1 MMNIKEILDKF
12 ILQSGFDER
21 QYGPGGQIVKEY
33 PKEFFD
39 LKMKVSFGI
48 GTPAR
53 VPWISY
59 LAPGMNT
66 SDGFYPVYLFY
77 KKERKLVL
85 AYGISETKE
94 SKTSWPFEIEQNFKR
109 IKEVID
115 KPPRYG
121 ESFKFKMYTINI
133 ENSDTIFLDENSK
146 SCNSKDL
153 ERDLLEIIN
162 FYKRA
167 VSIEITKEDTPIGKK
182 IFSLE
187 EQLEDFIIENWD
199 KTDFGKKYDLIYD
212 EDGHLISQQYVTKI
226 GRIDILAKD
235 KNTKS
240 HVVIELKRNQTSDDT
255 VGQLLRYMSII
266 EEDKKDDNVKGVI
279 VAAKFDERLKYALKK
294 VNGAE
299 AFLYEVDFNI
309 KEFK

>member
-1 MMNIKEILDKF
+1 MKNIKEILDKF
-12 ILQSGFDER
+12 IVQSGFDER

-33 PKEFFD
+33 PKDFLD

-121 ESFKFKMYTINI
+121 ESFKFKLYTIKI
-133 ENSDTIFLDENSK
+133 ENSDTFFIDESLK
-146 SCNSKDL
+146 SCDTNDL
-153 ERDLLEIIN
+153 ERDLTEIIN
-162 FYKRA
+162 FYKKA
-167 VSIEITKEDTPIGKK
+167 VSIEITKETTPIGKK

-199 KTDFGKKYDLIYD
+199 KTEFGKKYDLIYD

-235 KNTKS
+235 KKTKS

-266 EEDKKDDNVKGVI
+266 EEDKKDNNVKGVI

>member
-1 MMNIKEILDKF
+1 MKNIKEILDKF
-12 ILQSGFDER
+12 IVQSGFDER

-33 PKEFFD
+33 PKDFLD

-121 ESFKFKMYTINI
+121 ESFKFKLYTIKI
-133 ENSDTIFLDENSK
+133 ENSDTFFIDESLK
-146 SCNSKDL
+146 SCDSNDL
-153 ERDLLEIIN
+153 ERDLTEIIN
-162 FYKRA
+162 FYKKA
-167 VSIEITKEDTPIGKK
+167 VSIEITKETTPIGKK

-235 KNTKS
+235 KKTKS

-266 EEDKKDDNVKGVI
+266 EEDKKDNNVKGVI

>member
-1 MMNIKEILDKF
+1 MKNIKEILDKF
-12 ILQSGFDER
+12 IVQSGFDER

-33 PKEFFD
+33 PKDFLD

-121 ESFKFKMYTINI
+121 ESFKFKLYTIKI
-133 ENSDTIFLDENSK
+133 ENSDTFFIDESLK
-146 SCNSKDL
+146 SCDTNDL
-153 ERDLLEIIN
+153 ERDLTEIIN
-162 FYKRA
+162 FYKKA
-167 VSIEITKEDTPIGKK
+167 VSIEITKETTPIGKK

-235 KNTKS
+235 KKTKS

-266 EEDKKDDNVKGVI
+266 EEDKKDNNVKGVI

>member
-1 MMNIKEILDKF
+1 MKNTKEILDKF
-12 ILQSGFDER
+12 IIQSGFDER

-33 PKEFFD
+33 PKDFLD

-77 KKERKLVL
+77 KKERKLIL

-94 SKTSWPFEIEQNFKR
+94 SKTSWPYEIEQNFKR

-121 ESFKFKMYTINI
+121 ESFKFKLYTIKI

-146 SCNSKDL
+146 SCNSNDL
-153 ERDLLEIIN
+153 DRDLTEIIN
-162 FYKRA
+162 FYKKA
-167 VSIEITKEDTPIGKK
+167 VSLEITKEDTQIGKK

-187 EQLEDFIIENWD
+187 EQLEDFIIENWN

-235 KNTKS
+235 KKTKS

-266 EEDKKDDNVKGVI
+266 EEDKKDANVKGVI

>member
-1 MMNIKEILDKF
+1 MKNIKEILDKF
-12 ILQSGFDER
+12 IVQSGFDER

-33 PKEFFD
+33 PKDFLD

-121 ESFKFKMYTINI
+121 ESFKFKLYTIKI
-133 ENSDTIFLDENSK
+133 ENSGTFFIDESLK
-146 SCNSKDL
+146 SCDSNDL
-153 ERDLLEIIN
+153 ERDLTEIIN
-162 FYKRA
+162 FYKKA
-167 VSIEITKEDTPIGKK
+167 VSIEITKETTPIGKK

-235 KNTKS
+235 KKTKS

-266 EEDKKDDNVKGVI
+266 EEDKKDNNVKGVI

>member
-1 MMNIKEILDKF
+1 
-12 ILQSGFDER
+12 
-21 QYGPGGQIVKEY
+21 
-33 PKEFFD
+33 
-39 LKMKVSFGI
+39 MKVSFGI

-121 ESFKFKMYTINI
+121 ESFKFKLYTIKI
-133 ENSDTIFLDENSK
+133 ENSDTFFIDESLK
-146 SCNSKDL
+146 SCDTNDL
-153 ERDLLEIIN
+153 ERDLTEIIN
-162 FYKRA
+162 FYKKA
-167 VSIEITKEDTPIGKK
+167 VSIEITKETTPIGKK

-199 KTDFGKKYDLIYD
+199 KTEFGKKYDLIYD

-235 KNTKS
+235 KKTKS

-266 EEDKKDDNVKGVI
+266 EEDKKDNNVKGVI

>member
-1 MMNIKEILDKF
+1 MKNIKEILDKF
-12 ILQSGFDER
+12 IVQSGFDER

-33 PKEFFD
+33 PKDFLD

-121 ESFKFKMYTINI
+121 ESFKFKLYTIKI
-133 ENSDTIFLDENSK
+133 ENSDTFFIDESLK
-146 SCNSKDL
+146 SCDTNDL
-153 ERDLLEIIN
+153 ERDLTEIIN
-162 FYKRA
+162 FYKKA
-167 VSIEITKEDTPIGKK
+167 VSIEITKETTPIGKK

-226 GRIDILAKD
+226 GRIDILAID
-235 KNTKS
+235 KKTKS

-266 EEDKKDDNVKGVI
+266 EEDKKDNNVKGVI

>member
-1 MMNIKEILDKF
+1 MKNIKEILDKF
-12 ILQSGFDER
+12 IVQSGFDER

-33 PKEFFD
+33 PKDFLD

-121 ESFKFKMYTINI
+121 ESFKFKLYTIKI
-133 ENSDTIFLDENSK
+133 ENSDTFFIDESLK
-146 SCNSKDL
+146 SCDSNDL
-153 ERDLLEIIN
+153 ERDLTEIIN
-162 FYKRA
+162 FYKKA
-167 VSIEITKEDTPIGKK
+167 VSIEITKETTPIGKK

-235 KNTKS
+235 KKTKS